1 MHRCKHPADL
11 SPSAT
16 STTAHPRSH
25 VVNFGLRCCVQEAKA
40 AWNAALQCADAHTD
54 IQLLLDLS
62 LALKDPQAAKVGG
75 WPTSEEP
82 HSRQAH
88 TGISCACVSQ
98 SQERLHGRRVHAWH
112 PQRQTGMACGGHA
125 PAHRLRLR
133 GLSSPHARRAVE
145 AAGQPRPCWLP
156 CLSCWPWSLLDSTYS
171 TSSSRR

>member
-1 MHRCKHPADL
+1 MHRCKHPDL

-88 TGISCACVSQ
+88 TGISCVRVCRKVRSACMGAACTRGTRSV
-98 SQERLHGRRVHAWH
+98 RPAWPAVVMPLH
-112 PQRQTGMACGGHA
+112 TG
-125 PAHRLRLR
+125 
-133 GLSSPHARRAVE
+133 
-145 AAGQPRPCWLP
+145 
-156 CLSCWPWSLLDSTYS
+156 
-171 TSSSRR
+171 